1 MCLLHTENMFQLK
14 QMRANLKEKLMAM
27 VGKLGPEIFEDFDK
41 KRIIKDEHR
50 APSRKNSDIANIMV
64 DGKPI
69 SYYHEIELNNVFES
83 LNISFQD
90 ISQYMEGLDK
100 EYPF

>member
-1 MCLLHTENMFQLK
+1 M
-14 QMRANLKEKLMAM
+14 
-27 VGKLGPEIFEDFDK
+27 I
-41 KRIIKDEHR
+41 
-50 APSRKNSDIANIMV
+50 

-69 SYYHEIELNNVFES
+69 SYYHEIELNNVFET
-83 LNISFQD
+83 LNVSFND